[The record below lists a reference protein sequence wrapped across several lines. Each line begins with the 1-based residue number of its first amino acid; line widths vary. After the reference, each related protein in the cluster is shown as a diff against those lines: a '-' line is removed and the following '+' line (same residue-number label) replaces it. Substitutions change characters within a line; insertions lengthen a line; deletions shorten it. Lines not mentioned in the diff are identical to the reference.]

1 MANLHCATHGLAAVA
16 IGLFVACHPG
26 SPASPD
32 PAADESGHEVEGPKG
47 SAPAAEPASTE
58 PIREELAVEGAHPLL
73 VWSPS
78 GTKER
83 PLIISA
89 HGAGCAPEDHCAYLW
104 GLSGG
109 EAIVAC
115 LPGEPLYRQ
124 HPERGFYFKD
134 HRALARELEAAM
146 LAIEARFGTRLDAD
160 RTYVGYSQGATMGA
174 LLLPDSALAFRQIL
188 LIEGGGEGMLRS
200 SAQRLKDKGTE
211 RVLFAC
217 GTSGCKGRA
226 DRVASLLGSVGID
239 ARVVFGEGAGHT
251 YLGAVETTVL
261 EVTGWLWP
269 GGDGGNR

>member
-1 MANLHCATHGLAAVA
+1 VA
-16 IGLFVACHPG
+16 LCVACHGGASNPPEAE
-26 SPASPD
+26 SPRAGPAQGLPVADKTPAQSEAASREPT
-32 PAADESGHEVEGPKG
+32 VEDLP
-47 SAPAAEPASTE
+47 
-58 PIREELAVEGAHPLL
+58 VEGAFPVL
-73 VWSPS
+73 VWAPNGSA
-78 GTKER
+78 KK
-83 PLIISA
+83 PLIVSA

-174 LLLPDSALAFRQIL
+174 LLLPDSPLFFRQIL
-188 LIEGGGEGMLRS
+188 FIEGGGEGMPRA

-217 GTSGCKGRA
+217 GTNGCKSRA
-226 DRVASLLGSVGID
+226 GRVASVLQAVGID

-269 GGDGGNR
+269 GGISGN